1 MPADLFRATVLVGS
15 AWPEQRLFSCGFRE
29 FDAPT
34 VSTGGSA
41 IFTTGGRGCQIGVL
55 EQSVKAVSKFME
67 IYSPKTVRERYTP
80 MLQKNKQVRCS
91 PLFCLSGIA
100 GDCITLTHVPKI

>member
-1 MPADLFRATVLVGS
+1 
-15 AWPEQRLFSCGFRE
+15 
-29 FDAPT
+29 
-34 VSTGGSA
+34 
-41 IFTTGGRGCQIGVL
+41 
-55 EQSVKAVSKFME
+55 ME